1 VVIQQ
6 LEERSEV
13 AMDNNNFLDEL
24 LSEIEK
30 NEQSLELSH
39 ADLLLK
45 EISNLE
51 HQINNNFIQADEE
64 KRIIHEWGLSRN
76 SKLQSR

>member
-1 VVIQQ
+1 
-6 LEERSEV
+6 
-13 AMDNNNFLDEL
+13 MDNNNFLDEL

-51 HQINNNFIQADEE
+51 QQIKNNFIQADEE
-64 KRIIHEWGLSRN
+64 KRIIHEWGLSRD
-76 SKLQSR
+76 SKQQSR